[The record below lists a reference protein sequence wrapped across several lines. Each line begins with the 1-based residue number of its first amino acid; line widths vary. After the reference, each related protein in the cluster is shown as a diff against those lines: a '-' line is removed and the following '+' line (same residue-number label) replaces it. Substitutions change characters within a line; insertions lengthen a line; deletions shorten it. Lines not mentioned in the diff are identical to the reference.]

1 MPINPGAD
9 ITLAMGIDAK
19 EMYRTLNKTQAVLR
33 KNYGAAMEAAT
44 KAAFAKRNLKSLG
57 DSFRSAG
64 NELSKIQLQT
74 QKNLERLR
82 IQGLDN
88 EERLRIASELKILQ
102 QRSRALKD
110 ESRKR
115 MKMAKDSAK
124 AWVKETEKL
133 KVAAERRK
141 AFTDEWSKGAGSRGR
156 EGMSKFLEGIFSG
169 NVGGLMSSGKMG
181 AKVLGKGAT
190 KFAGSDLGRK
200 MGGGKAL
207 EALGSLGGTLAK
219 LTTVMMAVGAV
230 AGALAVLVK
239 VFLEAD
245 KLVKEMNSSLLK
257 SNVAAADLGGN
268 WLNLEDRLEEVRD
281 SFNKFSFMSAW
292 KVLPK
297 ESLQIVDAFG
307 AAGLKVSQFTA
318 GLEEAAD
325 RQQKLRDVTETA
337 LVYANL
343 TGMTGTEVATK
354 MGEYMDNLAMSLESV
369 REGFSGIYRV
379 ANESGYSTKKFFGMV
394 LQATSGLTMYNV
406 RLEQTAGLLKELT
419 SALGLKDGF
428 ELLQKILGQMK
439 GKSVEQGA
447 RDIIASKDGEVGT
460 RRRLQREAEHQASVF
475 LEAIKKGGFGS
486 IFSGAAEEVGVK
498 LDLSSQKGL
507 VDSLKAMSND
517 QFTKFYASLIGRATS
532 KEEKDQ
538 VRALREM
545 RKHLIPGLSGD
556 AVNMSGAMG
565 RGGPVFQL
573 LQMMAQ
579 LSGAAGLAGQSGK
592 DISGYGLIAAEKLGI
607 DKDTAQK
614 LASTMEDMTA
624 RLYGLQAQAAKIK
637 SKEEIGDQAENVR
650 LYGGGIRWNEQTGQA
665 EVVKGVVDAFGQ
677 AFLEGPAIKNIE
689 DWLYANEAV
698 LRKIAEKGDSQEV
711 LLAKSIAE
719 NTNETTKILGAMKD
733 GVLMDIFKGVNA
745 IISLF
750 IKDDLKR
757 GTKFIRNEIM
767 SQMDKWQGRAKVL
780 GEAKRNI
787 ASILPNVR
795 NPEQRQKLQAQLADV
810 TADEKAAQDN
820 LTRLRDALTK
830 LNEKLATDPESISKI
845 LTFDVGDIEEKNKKT
860 LLGMFGLDKLE
871 LIPVWNKGT
880 GPETIKSVDDATDML
895 KKMREEAKET
905 ADTQKKM
912 REEALSKV
920 PEKTGDEVAGAI
932 LTAQAMM
939 AGLRGINP
947 SGRVLSESGRQTLA
961 KHLATG
967 NFSQE
972 DLEEFRRDPD
982 YARRVMAIEGLP
994 PESKAAIEEALR
1006 APQADDLGMIVGDGR
1021 VKMAQRIDRRD
1032 QVLAFAREGGALSK
1046 GGGGVTNVQNNFWEG
1061 KGAFN
1066 SMRQLEKAKGR
1077 FA

>member
-1 MPINPGAD
+1 MAGHPLYDYAIG
-9 ITLAMGIDAK
+9 LGIDQRQMARAIEK
-19 EMYRTLNKTQAVLR
+19 NSAILR
-33 KNYGAAMEAAT
+33 KTYGEAMSHAA
-44 KAAFAKRNLKSLG
+44 KGAFAKHNLKGLEKAA
-57 DSFRSAG
+57 RSAG
-64 NELSKIQLQT
+64 EEMARTQIKIMM
-74 QKNLERLR
+74 KGEEMRRKGISEEAKARLK
-82 IQGLDN
+82 
-88 EERLRIASELKILQ
+88 SEMDVLKA
-102 QRSRALKD
+102 RRNALKE
-110 ESRKR
+110 ESKKR
-115 MKMAKDSAK
+115 VEAAKTAAK
-124 AWVKETEKL
+124 EWTKETERLQK
-133 KVAAERRK
+133 AAGRRK
-141 AFTDEWSKGAGSRGR
+141 AFTDEWTKGAGSRGR

-169 NVGGLMSSGKMG
+169 DVKGLMSSGKMG

-245 KLVKEMNSSLLK
+245 KLVKEMNASLLK

-297 ESLQIVDAFG
+297 ESLKIVDAFG

-369 REGFSGIYRV
+369 REGFSSVYRV

-447 RDIIASKDGEVGT
+447 RDIIASKGGEAAT

-592 DISGYGLIAAEKLGI
+592 DISGYGLLAAEKLGI

-637 SKEEIGDQAENVR
+637 SKGEIGDQAENVR
-650 LYGGGIRWNEQTGQA
+650 LYGGGIRWNEKTGQA

-698 LRKIAEKGDSQEV
+698 LRKIAEGGDSQEV

-745 IISLF
+745 IISFF

-757 GTKFIRNEIM
+757 GTKVIRNEIM
-767 SQMDKWQGRAKVL
+767 SEMDKWQGRAKEL

-795 NPEQRQKLQAQLADV
+795 DPEQRRKLQAQLATV
-810 TADEKAAQDN
+810 TADEKVAQDN
-820 LTRLRDALTK
+820 LTKLRDAMTK
-830 LNEKLATDPESISKI
+830 LNETLATNPEKISGAISWTDMGEVNEDTQRK
-845 LTFDVGDIEEKNKKT
+845 LKSMFD
-860 LLGMFGLDKLE
+860 LDKLE
-871 LIPVWNKGT
+871 LIPVEFKKNGVFW
-880 GPETIKSVDDATDML
+880 KSNAKSAKDTAEML
-895 KKMREEAKET
+895 K
-905 ADTQKKM
+905 QM

-920 PEKTGDEVAGAI
+920 PKKTGDEVAGAM

-939 AGLRGINP
+939 AGLQGINP
-947 SGRVLSESGRQTLA
+947 KGRVLSESGRRTLA

-967 NFSQE
+967 NFSPE

-982 YARRVMAIEGLP
+982 YARRVMGIEGLP

-1006 APQADDLGMIVGDGR
+1006 GPKADDLGMIVGDGR